1 MAQTITSMLV
11 ASTCR
16 LYSSR
21 TLNLL
26 PCISSHMVLGNPV
39 NSLNHAAICAIS
51 NRTFYKQW
59 ILQYPQRFDFVLH
72 WNGCPA
78 YLKTDIRFLVI
89 QICQTWSHLLENA
102 PFQNPAKHKTSKPSN
117 NSVRHNY
124 LRFETKQ

>member
-1 MAQTITSMLV
+1 VAQTITSMSAGSTFRLH
-11 ASTCR
+11 ASQ
-16 LYSSR
+16 
-21 TLNLL
+21 TLKLL

-78 YLKTDIRFLVI
+78 WVFENGYTFSSYTKMSDLVPYI
-89 QICQTWSHLLENA
+89 GKCS
-102 PFQNPAKHKTSKPSN
+102 FSKSC
-117 NSVRHNY
+117 
-124 LRFETKQ
+124 ET